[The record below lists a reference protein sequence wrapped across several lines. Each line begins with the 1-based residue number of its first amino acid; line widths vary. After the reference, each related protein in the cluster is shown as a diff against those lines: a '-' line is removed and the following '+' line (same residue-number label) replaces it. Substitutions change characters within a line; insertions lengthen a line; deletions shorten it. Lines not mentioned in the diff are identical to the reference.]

1 MRTIKLKTGGAGKR
15 PASLK
20 QGEVAINVDNGLWYY
35 GSGSNDKVKPAREWT
50 GIVFKPIQK
59 AVLRTKGEEIMPKK
73 GKPKKKKTGYGKY

>member
-1 MRTIKLKTGGAGKR
+1 MVRINQARHIGGVMPTITSR
-15 PASLK
+15 
-20 QGEVAINVDNGLWYY
+20 Y
-35 GSGSNDKVKPAREWT
+35 SNDKVKPAREWT

>member
-1 MRTIKLKTGGAGKR
+1 MPTITSR
-15 PASLK
+15 
-20 QGEVAINVDNGLWYY
+20 Y
-35 GSGSNDKVKPAREWT
+35 SNDKVKPAREWT